1 MVDEV
6 ARGGRVYGRCNALV
20 MTTAPDWPPVMRLV
34 SATPEEAPNGCRS
47 VVLVGVGG
55 QLSREATLR
64 PRSGHLSGEAALN
77 GETAASG
84 GFAITLR
91 FTLAPDSPEILAEI
105 LAAKNLGAEPLAI
118 QKLFLCPFAGGSMPP
133 KRVPTAVNVWKGG
146 NESYWR
152 LADGARYGA
161 RSLDESADGF
171 NLWTEADGRQHA
183 DIPFRPAPD
192 PIVIAPGE
200 TLSAPRPMDAILVLE
215 P

>member
-1 MVDEV
+1 MPRRRI
-6 ARGGRVYGRCNALV
+6 A
-20 MTTAPDWPPVMRLV
+20 
-34 SATPEEAPNGCRS
+34 
-47 VVLVGVGG
+47 
-55 QLSREATLR
+55 QLG
-64 PRSGHLSGEAALN
+64 PQSGHLGPKDHLSDEATLN

-91 FTLAPDSPEILAEI
+91 FTLAPDSPKILAEI

-152 LADGARYGA
+152 LANGARYGA

-183 DIPFRPAPD
+183 DIPFRPAPS
-192 PIVIAPGE
+192 PIVLAPGE
-200 TLSAPRPMDAILVLE
+200 TLSAPRPMGAILVLE
-215 P
+215 S